1 MSNTFLADLHVHSTF
16 SDGKMNIPE
25 LVDFY
30 GSRGFG
36 AIAITDHICERN
48 AFLGSAAG
56 YLNLA
61 LSPATFPL
69 YREIIRSE
77 ADRAWRQ
84 YQMVVIP
91 GFELSKNS
99 WFNHRSA
106 HILGLGI
113 KEFMT
118 ADADIVTLTRA
129 IRAQGGLAIA
139 AHPVSTGKFEP
150 QTHHLWSRR
159 EELKNEFDAWE
170 VASGVKYSKEVE
182 ESGLPLLA
190 TSDLHRA
197 SQINSWKTAFRCER
211 NPAAI
216 FEAIRKQELSFTFY
230 KEPVINA
237 QPLELRRRLRRPFL
251 GARPV
256 DGLVGHVA
264 HA

>member
-1 MSNTFLADLHVHSTF
+1 VKTLGIIEVTREVEMGEHRAHEQFLADLHVHSTF
-16 SDGKMNIPE
+16 SDGQMTIPE
-25 LVDFY
+25 IVDFY

-36 AIAITDHICERN
+36 AIAITDHIVEHRGL
-48 AFLGSAAG
+48 LGKAAG

-69 YREIIRSE
+69 YRAIIRSE

-84 YQMVVIP
+84 YKMVVIP

-106 HILGLGI
+106 HVLGLGI

-118 ADADIVTLTRA
+118 ADGDIKDLARA
-129 IRAQGGLAIA
+129 IRAQGALAIA

-150 QTHHLWSRR
+150 QTFHLWSRR
-159 EELKNEFDAWE
+159 EELRNEFDAWE
-170 VASGVKYSKEVE
+170 VASGTRYFDEVH

-197 SQINSWKTAFRCER
+197 SQINS
-211 NPAAI
+211 
-216 FEAIRKQELSFTFY
+216 
-230 KEPVINA
+230 
-237 QPLELRRRLRRPFL
+237 
-251 GARPV
+251 
-256 DGLVGHVA
+256 
-264 HA
+264 